1 MKILEV
7 VVKSFADQSKTG
19 RIEAI
24 RRQGSGDNVVEE
36 SYIVFYTS
44 PWGSIDVKDTK
55 KTPGVFAIP
64 GPGQVILI
72 VQPDD
77 SSNWYFLSVVHS
89 GPSIKNGTNV
99 PKDMYKKREAPEK
112 FIIRDPKGNELSF
125 SYGYKKNFD
134 FKVLLKSG
142 LGKRLV
148 LNDSPK
154 TNHVSLTNEK
164 GDGLKIRGR
173 NVGPFVSFPP
183 PPASRSIE
191 LQSKGPL
198 NLLSRESGI
207 NMSVADGKDITIQN
221 SSTGLNA
228 LYADLL
234 TDQTSILGQKFPFL
248 IVPYGNINLTSDWRD
263 VNITAG
269 KTHGA
274 LQKILPA
281 AVYQIPD
288 ISEHYR
294 GKVMITSKGGV
305 TTAAAQGS
313 IIQLHSDGS
322 VIIKAPKG
330 KVYIQGDTVNVRGD
344 SELNLES
351 RGFVN
356 INAGVNITMTAGTA
370 PLYPADVIG
379 SRPGPDAP
387 EPVIQTYEDSLALR
401 TLAAS
406 PGIPGLPGSVASP
419 PLAISQIRM
428 IPGNLTLES
437 ATILNL
443 ESAPRD
449 GLLFGSLPSA
459 NNFPTARQAETA
471 PYIVNDYQKSITP
484 I

>member
-1 MKILEV
+1 MKVIEV
-7 VVKSFADQSKTG
+7 VVQSFADKTKTG
-19 RIEAI
+19 KIYATRTLGTGEDAI
-24 RRQGSGDNVVEE
+24 VEDYE
-36 SYIVFYTS
+36 VFYTS
-44 PWGSIDVKDTK
+44 PWG
-55 KTPGVFAIP
+55 TPGVKSTKEIPGMYALP

-72 VQPDD
+72 VQPED
-77 SSNWYFLSVVHS
+77 SNYWYFLSVVHS
-89 GPSIKNGTNV
+89 GPSLPNDTNV
-99 PKDMYKKREAPEK
+99 PKDMYKKRPAPEK

-134 FKVLLKSG
+134 FKVLLKSS

-154 TNHVSLTNEK
+154 INHVSLTNEK
-164 GDGLKIRGR
+164 GDGIKIRGR
-173 NVGPFVSFPP
+173 NTGPFVSFPP

-191 LQSKGPL
+191 IQSKGPL
-198 NLLSRESGI
+198 NLQSRESGI
-207 NMSVADGKDITIQN
+207 NMTVADGKDITLQN

-234 TDQTSILGQKFPFL
+234 TDQTSILGQKLPFL

-379 SRPGPDAP
+379 TRPGPGAP
-387 EPVIQTYEDSLALR
+387 EAAIQAYENSLALA
-401 TLAAS
+401 TLAPA
-406 PGIPGLPGSVASP
+406 PGVPGLPGSVASP
-419 PLAISQIRM
+419 PLAITQIRM

-437 ATILNL
+437 ATIANL
-443 ESAPRD
+443 ERVPRT
-449 GLLFGSLPSA
+449 GLAFGSGASVD
-459 NNFPTARQAETA
+459 NFLTARQAETA
-471 PYIVNDYQKSITP
+471 PYIVNDYEKGITP